1 MGYLHVEVD
10 AASSAKKHAA
20 ACGDVWTIERTPEA
34 TTILLSDGLGSGVKA
49 AVAARMAVSR
59 MTELLRRG
67 FSIRQA
73 FSRVVHTMHEA
84 RGTDL
89 PYAVL
94 SAVRLLNTGEATIFS
109 YEMPTP
115 LYLTRNAA
123 VPLQMRTIALET
135 ELVGEAGL
143 FLEPG
148 EGIMLMSDGITQ
160 AGMGKTI
167 KLGWDTEG
175 VRRFLDKCR
184 SGGHPMNEM
193 ARLVHDQARIY
204 WEGPFGDDCTALLAR
219 VRTGIVINILTGPPS
234 DQRLDG
240 AIAGRFLQMPGMH
253 IVCGATTAQIV
264 ARRLGKPVGMEPSP
278 QSLIAPPAYRLEGV
292 DLVTEG
298 AVTLNQVFNI
308 LEADPVE
315 YEPDTGVTQLCQAL
329 RSADRINILIGRTAN
344 VGHADIAF
352 RQRGI
357 LPRTAIIP
365 LLIERLR
372 ATGKLVVP
380 EWF

>member
-10 AASSAKKHAA
+10 AASSAKKRAA
-20 ACGDVWTIERTPEA
+20 ACGDVWSVERTPEA
-34 TTILLSDGLGSGVKA
+34 TTVLLSDGLGSGVKA

-94 SAVRLLNTGEATIFS
+94 SAIRLLNTGEATVLS

-123 VPLQMRTIALET
+123 VPLQMRTITLDT
-135 ELVGEAGL
+135 ELVGETGL

-148 EGIMLMSDGITQ
+148 EGILLMSDGITQ
-160 AGMGKTI
+160 AGIGKTI
-167 KLGWDTEG
+167 KLGWTTEG
-175 VRRFLDKCR
+175 VRRFLDECR
-184 SGGHPMNEM
+184 SGGEPMEAM
-193 ARLVHDQARIY
+193 ARLVHDKARQY

-219 VRTGIVINILTGPPS
+219 MRNGIIVNILTGPPA
-234 DQRLDG
+234 DPRLDG
-240 AIAGRFLQMPGMH
+240 EVAGRFLQMPGMH
-253 IVCGATTAQIV
+253 VVCGGTTARIV
-264 ARRLGKPVGMEPSP
+264 ARRLGRPLDMEPSP

-308 LEADPVE
+308 LDADPVD
-315 YEPDTGVTQLCQAL
+315 YEPDTGVTQLCRAL
-329 RSADRINILIGRTAN
+329 RSADRINILVGTADN
-344 VGHADIAF
+344 AGHADIAF

-357 LPRTAIIP
+357 MRRSVIVE
-365 LLIERLR
+365 LLVERLR
-372 ATGKLVVP
+372 AAGKLVVP
-380 EWF
+380 ERI

>member
-10 AASSAKKHAA
+10 AASSAKKRAA
-20 ACGDVWTIERTPEA
+20 ACGDVWSVERTPEA
-34 TTILLSDGLGSGVKA
+34 TTVLLSDGLGSGVKA

-94 SAVRLLNTGEATIFS
+94 SAIRLLNTGEATVLS

-123 VPLQMRTIALET
+123 VPLQMRTITLDT
-135 ELVGEAGL
+135 ELVGETGL

-148 EGIMLMSDGITQ
+148 EGILLMSDGITQ
-160 AGMGKTI
+160 AGIGKTI
-167 KLGWDTEG
+167 KLGWATEG
-175 VRRFLDKCR
+175 VRRFLDECR
-184 SGGHPMNEM
+184 SGGEPMEAM
-193 ARLVHDQARIY
+193 ARLVHDKARQY

-219 VRTGIVINILTGPPS
+219 MRNGIIVNILTGPPA
-234 DQRLDG
+234 DPRLDG
-240 AIAGRFLQMPGMH
+240 EVAGRFLQMPGMH
-253 IVCGATTAQIV
+253 VVCGGTTARIV
-264 ARRLGKPVGMEPSP
+264 ARRLGRPLDMEPSP

-308 LEADPVE
+308 LDADPVD
-315 YEPDTGVTQLCQAL
+315 YEPDTGVTQLCRAL
-329 RSADRINILIGRTAN
+329 RSADRINILVGTADN
-344 VGHADIAF
+344 AGHADIAF

-357 LPRTAIIP
+357 MRRSVIVE
-365 LLIERLR
+365 LLVERLR
-372 ATGKLVVP
+372 AAGKLVVP
-380 EWF
+380 EWI